1 MPEVRERD
9 LHPSEI
15 AKAEAEARKA
25 DAEADAALAEAEK
38 ERAEARMFSAEAE
51 AAELLLVKARFD
63 VEREQEKRKSELAAH
78 KYHHVYLFKGP
89 VESASVAACMNQLT
103 EWMRND
109 PGCRIEIVFNS
120 PGGAVIDGMALWD
133 HIQLVR
139 AAGHH
144 VTTSSVG
151 MAASMAGILLQA
163 GDVRIMGKE
172 SWLLIHEG
180 SFGAMG
186 SVGEVEDTVEWV
198 KKIGDRIADIFASR
212 SKMSKAAIKRKWHR
226 KDWWISSDEALKL
239 GFVDE
244 IR

>member
-1 MPEVRERD
+1 MADKPETYKPTPEEVEANV
-9 LHPSEI
+9 
-15 AKAEAEARKA
+15 AKAR
-25 DAEADAALAEAEK
+25 AEADAATAAAEK
-38 ERAEARMFSAEAE
+38 SRAEARKESALANAE
-51 AAELLLVKARFD
+51 ELKLVSLRHDADRAD
-63 VEREQEKRKSELAAH
+63 EKRSEELTAH

-89 VESASVAACMNQLT
+89 VADDSVSKCMDQLT
-103 EWMRND
+103 TWHRNEPKCD
-109 PGCRIEIVFNS
+109 MEVIFNS
-120 PGGAVIDGMALWD
+120 PGGGVIAGMALWD
-133 HIQLVR
+133 HIQYLRV
-139 AAGHH
+139 AGHRI
-144 VTTSSVG
+144 TTSTVG

-244 IR
+244 LR